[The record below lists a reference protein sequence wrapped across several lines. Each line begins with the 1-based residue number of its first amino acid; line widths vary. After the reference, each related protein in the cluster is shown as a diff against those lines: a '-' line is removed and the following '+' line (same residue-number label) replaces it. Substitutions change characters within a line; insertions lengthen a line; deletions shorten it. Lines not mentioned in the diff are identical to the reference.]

1 MSALPSHTAQSAGR
15 ELLRIVIVGHVDHG
29 KSTLVGRLLHDT
41 GSLPDGQVEALAESA
56 RRRGMPFEWA
66 FLMDAAQAERDQGVT
81 IDTAQIWLK
90 TPRRDVVIID
100 APGHTEFLK
109 NMVTGAAQAD
119 AAVLVVDAQE
129 GVKEQTRRH
138 AYLLSLLGLGQVVV
152 AVNKMDLVGFD
163 PQRFATLEQEVR
175 AHLSALG
182 VTPRKV
188 IPIAAR
194 AGVNVAGR
202 DDAPATPWWT
212 GGSLLE
218 ALEELAPA
226 TAPSDKPLRL
236 PIQDVYKFD
245 ERRIFAGRIEAGEL
259 RAGDALTFQPSG
271 KTARVVRIES
281 WPKPWADGQA
291 ATAGRSVGITL
302 DLPLFLERG
311 EVAGAAAAPAVAA
324 DRVKASVF
332 WLGQSTLSV
341 GETVT
346 LKLGAAETTAVVER
360 IEKVIDTSTLAEA
373 DSAVVLRGQAAQI
386 SFTLKRKLAVDTF
399 AEQPRTGRF
408 VLERGGVIVGGG
420 LVTAAEAI
428 TRYVIPAKSG
438 VSFAERAKRNGH
450 RGGVLWLTGLS
461 GSGKST
467 IAAAV
472 ERALF
477 DRGWSVARL
486 DGDDLRLGLNRDL
499 SFSTGDR
506 SENIRRAAEVAA
518 LLARAG
524 MVVIT
529 PLISP
534 LRADRAKAREIVG
547 KHFQEVFVSTS
558 LEVCEGRD
566 PKGLYAKARAGQI
579 AEFTGVSAPY
589 EAPEAP
595 DMVVDAGVLTPEEAA
610 GRVIE
615 HAQLAFSL
623 DAGEPVWP

>member
-1 MSALPSHTAQSAGR
+1 
-15 ELLRIVIVGHVDHG
+15 
-29 KSTLVGRLLHDT
+29 
-41 GSLPDGQVEALAESA
+41 
-56 RRRGMPFEWA
+56 
-66 FLMDAAQAERDQGVT
+66 
-81 IDTAQIWLK
+81 
-90 TPRRDVVIID
+90 
-100 APGHTEFLK
+100 
-109 NMVTGAAQAD
+109 
-119 AAVLVVDAQE
+119 
-129 GVKEQTRRH
+129 
-138 AYLLSLLGLGQVVV
+138 
-152 AVNKMDLVGFD
+152 VGFS
-163 PQRFATLEQEVR
+163 PERFAALEQEIR
-175 AHLSALG
+175 AHLLVLG
-182 VTPRKV
+182 VTPAKV

-194 AGVNVAGR
+194 EGVNVAGR

-212 GGSLLE
+212 GGSLLQ
-218 ALEELAPA
+218 ALEGLEPA

-245 ERRIFAGRIEAGEL
+245 ERRIFAGRIEAGAL
-259 RAGDALTFQPSG
+259 QAGDALIFQPSG
-271 KTARVVRIES
+271 KTARVARIES
-281 WPKPWADGQA
+281 WPKPWPEGVA
-291 ATAGRSVGITL
+291 APAGRSVGITL
-302 DLPLFLERG
+302 DKPLFLERG
-311 EVAGAAAAPAVAA
+311 EVAGPVEAPPQAA
-324 DRVKASVF
+324 DRIKASVF
-332 WLGQSTLSV
+332 WLGQASLSV
-341 GETVT
+341 GEAVT
-346 LKLGAAETTAVVER
+346 LKLGAAETAAVVEK
-360 IEKVIDTSTLAEA
+360 IEKTIDTSTLAEA
-373 DSAVVLRGQAAQI
+373 DSAAVLRGQAAQV
-386 SFTLKRKLAVDTF
+386 SFTLKRKLGVDVF

-420 LVTAAEAI
+420 LVTGAEAI

-499 SFSTGDR
+499 SFTTTDR

-534 LRADRAKAREIVG
+534 LREDRARAREIVG
-547 KHFQEVFVSTS
+547 KHFLEVFVSTA
-558 LEVCEGRD
+558 LEVCEQRD

-589 EAPEAP
+589 EAPLAP
-595 DMVVDAGVLTPEEAA
+595 ELAVDAGVLSPEEAA
-610 GRVIE
+610 TRVIE
-615 HAQLAFSL
+615 HAQLAFSM

>member
-1 MSALPSHTAQSAGR
+1 MSALPSQTEPSAGR
-15 ELLRIVIVGHVDHG
+15 DLLRIVIVGHVDHG

-41 GSLPDGQVEALAESA
+41 GSLPDGKVEALAASA
-56 RRRGMPFEWA
+56 RKRGMPFEWA

-90 TPRRDVVIID
+90 TPTRDVVIID

-138 AYLLSLLGLGQVVV
+138 AYLLSLLGLSEVVV
-152 AVNKMDLVGFD
+152 AVNKMDLVGFE
-163 PQRFATLEQEVR
+163 QARFQALEAEIR

-194 AGVNVAGR
+194 AGLNVADK
-202 DDAPATPWWT
+202 DDAPSTPWWV
-212 GGSLLE
+212 GGSLLA

-259 RAGDALTFQPSG
+259 RAGDTLTFQPSG
-271 KTARVVRIES
+271 KTAKVVRLES
-281 WPKPWADGQA
+281 WPAPWPDDKA
-291 ATAGRSVGITL
+291 AGAGRSVGITL
-302 DLPLFLERG
+302 DQPLFLERG
-311 EVAGAAAAPAVAA
+311 EVAGPVGAAPQAA
-324 DRVKASVF
+324 DRIVASVF
-332 WLGQSTLSV
+332 WLGQTTLSA
-341 GETVT
+341 GEAVT
-346 LKLGAAETTAVVER
+346 LKLGAAETNAVVER
-360 IEKVIDTSTLAEA
+360 IDKVIDTSTLAEA
-373 DSAVVLRGQAAQI
+373 DRTVVLRGQAAQI
-386 SFTLKRKLAVDTF
+386 SFSLKRKLAVDRF
-399 AEQPRTGRF
+399 ADQPRTGRF

-420 LVTAAEAI
+420 LITAAEAI

-499 SFSTGDR
+499 SFSTRDR

-534 LRADRAKAREIVG
+534 LRTDRAKAREIVG
-547 KHFQEVFVSTS
+547 ENFQEVFVSTS

-566 PKGLYAKARAGQI
+566 PKGLYAKARAGVI
-579 AEFTGVSAPY
+579 PEFTGVSAPY
-589 EAPEAP
+589 EAPEKAEL
-595 DMVVDAGVLTPEEAA
+595 VVDAGLLSPEAA
-610 GRVIE
+610 AARVIE
-615 HAQLAFSL
+615 HVQLSFSL
-623 DAGEPVWP
+623 DAGVPTWP